1 MIPDLLLP
9 VLAVTHPVYRTR
21 CEGLLL
27 MGAAF
32 SSCKG
37 DCTEGPSQPVAIT
50 VPVAVTVFRIDG
62 AQIECSVL
70 CTADTV
76 KVLKSFLAEQE
87 GIPRHTQSLY
97 LEEDSNTELVSW
109 LRCETRTV
117 WMSKRVFCRPMTTG
131 WVPSY
136 QMLAWVVC

>member
-1 MIPDLLLP
+1 
-9 VLAVTHPVYRTR
+9 
-21 CEGLLL
+21 

-37 DCTEGPSQPVAIT
+37 DCTEGPSQPVAI
-50 VPVAVTVFRIDG
+50 TVFRIDG

-76 KVLKSFLAEQE
+76 KVLKSFLAEHE

-97 LEEDSNTELVSW
+97 LEEDSNTELVS
-109 LRCETRTV
+109 
-117 WMSKRVFCRPMTTG
+117 
-131 WVPSY
+131 
-136 QMLAWVVC
+136 